1 MFTGIEF
8 ADKHFLFL
16 LVIIPIII
24 VWYWYRHGK
33 KHADIQFASTEGLKV
48 TGKSLKQNLFHVL
61 FVLRIIA
68 ITLIIIAL
76 ARPQSSLS
84 RRDVKIEGID
94 IALAFDISTSML
106 ARDFSPNRIEA
117 AKKVAKDFIGD
128 RPNDRIGLVV
138 FSGETFTQCPLTT
151 DHKVLMNLFESIKA
165 GMIEDGTAIGDGVAT
180 AVDRLKN
187 STAISKVIILITD
200 GVNNRGKIDPL
211 SAAEIAKIFG
221 IRVYTIGVGTL
232 GQAKVPV
239 AIRPDGQY
247 IYDYRPVEID
257 EKVLKQIADIT
268 EGKYFRA
275 TSKNKLQEIYAEI
288 DQLEKTKIDVSEY
301 QKKKEEFFI
310 YALIGVILLVIEILL
325 RNTVF
330 RTLP

>member
-1 MFTGIEF
+1 MFADIQF
-8 ADKHFLFL
+8 ADKHFLLL
-16 LVIIPIII
+16 LVLIPAMV
-24 VWYWYRHGK
+24 VWYWFRNGK
-33 KHADIQFASTEGLKV
+33 RHADIQLASTEGLEI
-48 TGKSLKQNLFHVL
+48 TGKSLKQSLFHGL
-61 FVLRIIA
+61 FVLRMIA
-68 ITLIIIAL
+68 VSLFIIAL

-84 RRDVKIEGID
+84 RRDVSVEGID
-94 IALAFDISTSML
+94 IAMAFDISTSML

-117 AKKVAKDFIGD
+117 AKIVAKEFITE
-128 RPNDRIGLVV
+128 RPDDRIGLIV

-151 DHKVLMNLFESIKA
+151 DHNVLINLFESINA

-221 IRVYTIGVGTL
+221 IRVYTIGVGSL

-239 AIRPDGQY
+239 AMTPDGKY

-257 EKVLKQIADIT
+257 EEVLTKIADIT
-268 EGKYFRA
+268 NGQYFRA

-301 QKKKEEFFI
+301 QKKKEEFFLF
-310 YALIGVILLVIEILL
+310 ALLGLILLIIEIIF
-325 RNTVF
+325 RNTIF